1 MTAFPACSENEL
13 TKLMRNRAAR
23 DSVAM
28 NFFAA
33 GAYRFFTPALVNEQT
48 IRLQQPDRWRGK
60 LLDNEYHEQEQ
71 RLQAGLQALSALP
84 HCSLLAQD
92 RVTTLAQL
100 LRQLAPESNK
110 RASVLIGA
118 TVAPAIRHA
127 LRCQLKYDAI
137 DLVVVDY
144 DKQQGRV
151 SPKHLQAQAADN
163 VLAVIIGW
171 PNFFSLLEDVE
182 QIARWSHQQQA
193 SLIVLSDPLAMS
205 LLDSPCNPAA
215 PSIDFLL
222 GEFTSL
228 GLPVNR
234 QGCAPGFVLSAQPLQ
249 GDLEQRAGTQS
260 IDEMA
265 LIIESFHLLAQPEGL
280 QGVHQSRRL
289 LDRLL
294 QKLSEINQLS
304 IRFSAP
310 HVLECVI
317 RVGAIDLQKA
327 QRILSGHNMLAGYF
341 LADEY
346 PELQDCLLL
355 GCSDLHSVEDIDKFA
370 SKINTVV
377 KNLSTAG
384 CPVKPKFDR

>member
-13 TKLMRNRAAR
+13 TRLMLNRAAH

-28 NFFAA
+28 NFFSA
-33 GAYRFFTPALVNEQT
+33 GAYRFFSPALINEQ
-48 IRLQQPDRWRGK
+48 INRLQQPDRWRGK
-60 LLDNEYHEQEQ
+60 LLDDEYREQEK
-71 RLQAGLQALSALP
+71 RLQAGLQVLGGLP
-84 HCSLLAQD
+84 HCNLLAQD
-92 RVTTLAQL
+92 RVSTLAQL
-100 LRQLAPESNK
+100 LRQLAPQPNK
-110 RASVLIGA
+110 RASVLIAA

-127 LRCQLKYDAI
+127 LRSQLKFDAI

-144 DKQQGRV
+144 DKQQGRI
-151 SPKHLQAQAADN
+151 SPEQLQAHAADD

-171 PNFFSLLEDVE
+171 PNFFSLLEDIE
-182 QIARWSHQQQA
+182 QIACWSHQQQA

-205 LLDSPCNPAA
+205 LLESPCDPVA
-215 PSIDFLL
+215 PNIDFML
-222 GEFTSL
+222 GEFISL

-249 GDLEQRAGTQS
+249 GDLAQRAGIQS

-294 QKLSEINQLS
+294 QKLAEINQLS

-355 GCSDLHSVEDIDKFA
+355 GCSDLQTQEDIDKFA
-370 SKINTVV
+370 NKISTVV